1 MSLVVLRA
9 GPLVRSLIPAGLVA
23 ALAALLLLGL
33 AGCAAGP
40 DGELRD
46 RVTTSDETQEARR
59 ARVRLELAAA
69 YFARGQMNVA
79 LDEVKLALAADPTL
93 GPAFNLRGLIYSNL
107 GENQLAEDSFRRAMS
122 LNPRDGDTLHNFG
135 WYLCRER
142 RYAEANDLFERAIN
156 EPRYREMT
164 RTLLAQGVCQARAGQ
179 YPLAER
185 TLTRAYELDA
195 ANPAT
200 AFNLA
205 EVLLRRGELERARY
219 YIRRVN
225 AQPDFANAESL
236 WLAAR
241 IEHRLG
247 NAAGANDFA
256 NQLRSRF
263 PQSPEARA
271 FEQRRFDD

>member
-9 GPLVRSLIPAGLVA
+9 GPLVRNLIPAGLVA
-23 ALAALLLLGL
+23 ALAALLLLGP

-156 EPRYREMT
+156 EPRYREMV